1 MSHQTVNYHNLRG
14 IICIK
19 TKPSSAR
26 IAVRISHLLLE
37 SRNFSLRKALPMSL
51 SVAPTAAKHADKTQ
65 MADAESVRCMMLS
78 VLPVEDLARFLS
90 SRATIALFIAVN
102 ALAIKDK
109 F

>member
-1 MSHQTVNYHNLRG
+1 
-14 IICIK
+14 
-19 TKPSSAR
+19 
-26 IAVRISHLLLE
+26 
-37 SRNFSLRKALPMSL
+37 MSL
-51 SVAPTAAKHADKTQ
+51 SVAPTAAKHADKIQ